1 MSPFDFFKAR
11 AENLHLSQCL
21 INVNRLA
28 ECCAAGGG
36 LVSALSLCCWAWMF
50 RTCVRSDLQTCYS
63 RSKTLESGG
72 SRLWLPVPNLSEP
85 RWQVPSSGCGLL
97 CASEYKAE
105 APFDPECKKKQNNN
119 NKQTKDGWGWWM
131 CLMTGIWFNLWH
143 PDMALRITHL
153 SLIVITYFS
162 KTHVYFMY
170 LCLFLMQKVFAFF
183 IFVIYLH
190 FMYS

>member
-1 MSPFDFFKAR
+1 MRAQKSFQRRARRRQLWWINLFTCDFLPFVRLERQFSMSPFDFFKAR
-11 AENLHLSQCL
+11 AENLRLSQCL

-28 ECCAAGGG
+28 ECCAEGGG

-50 RTCVRSDLQTCYS
+50 HTCVRSDIQTCYS

-105 APFDPECKKKQNNN
+105 APFDPECKKNKKTTTKKQRMGE
-119 NKQTKDGWGWWM
+119 DGG
-131 CLMTGIWFNLWH
+131 C
-143 PDMALRITHL
+143 
-153 SLIVITYFS
+153 V
-162 KTHVYFMY
+162 
-170 LCLFLMQKVFAFF
+170 
-183 IFVIYLH
+183 
-190 FMYS
+190 